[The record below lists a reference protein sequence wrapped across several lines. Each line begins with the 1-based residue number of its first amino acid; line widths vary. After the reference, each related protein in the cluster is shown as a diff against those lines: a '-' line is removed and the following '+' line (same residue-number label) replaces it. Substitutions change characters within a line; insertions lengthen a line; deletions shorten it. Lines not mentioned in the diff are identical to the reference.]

1 MKAAITHPILITNH
15 VSRITNPVMS
25 KPVAEEAAE
34 RQSANQAL
42 MAELFEAIG
51 FEVADER
58 SYNLLIEYV
67 ETNGHRT
74 QVERGEAALHGRC
87 WKVGDGLEIWSVLY
101 ENATDLYY
109 ADCRPAFR
117 SRYVRTIGPW
127 ELIEYDEDGEAI
139 VRGTIEGTTDIVF
152 ELQNLTELD
161 DSVFRELYM
170 HVALAGIAYAARV
183 RASPA
188 DDPSGT
194 PLYRFE
200 LAERMEG
207 FADKSCEND
216 YVITGR
222 VLAWRNIK
230 NPVTAADLIW
240 IYVDTGAIRLEVL
253 ANRRILRGQL
263 KIGAEITANIWLQGH
278 VLEEGDISARYEGV
292 DQEYDPADFWAGL
305 RRGN

>member
-1 MKAAITHPILITNH
+1 
-15 VSRITNPVMS
+15 MS
-25 KPVAEEAAE
+25 KPVAEESAE

-67 ETNGHRT
+67 ENNGHRT
-74 QVERGEAALHGRC
+74 QVERGDAALFGRC
-87 WKVGDGLEIWSVLY
+87 WKVGDGLEIWSILY
-101 ENATDLYY
+101 ENATELYY

-139 VRGTIEGTTDIVF
+139 VRGALEGTTDVVF

-161 DSVFRELYM
+161 DSVFREL
-170 HVALAGIAYAARV
+170 HLQVAVAGIAYAARV
-183 RASPA
+183 RAGTV
-188 DDPSGT
+188 DDNSTGP
-194 PLYRFE
+194 PFFRFE

-222 VLAWRNIK
+222 VLAWRNIR

-278 VLEEGDISARYEGV
+278 VLEERDISARYEGV
-292 DQEYDPADFWAGL
+292 DQEYEPADFWARL
-305 RRGN
+305 RRDN

>member
-1 MKAAITHPILITNH
+1 
-15 VSRITNPVMS
+15 MS
-25 KPVAEEAAE
+25 KPIAEEVVE

-58 SYNLLIEYV
+58 SYNLLVEYV
-67 ETNGHRT
+67 ENNGHRSR
-74 QVERGEAALHGRC
+74 VERGDAALHGRC

-101 ENATDLYY
+101 ETETDLYY

-139 VRGTIEGTTDIVF
+139 VRGAIEGTTDVVF

-161 DSVFRELYM
+161 DIVFRELHM

-183 RASPA
+183 RANLS
-188 DDPSGT
+188 DDSQST
-194 PLYRFE
+194 PPFYRFE

-216 YVITGR
+216 YVISGR
-222 VLAWRNIK
+222 VLAWRNIR

-278 VLEEGDISARYEGV
+278 VLEEGEVSARYEGV

>member
-1 MKAAITHPILITNH
+1 M
-15 VSRITNPVMS
+15 MS
-25 KPVAEEAAE
+25 KPAAEETVE
-34 RQSANQAL
+34 RQSANQAV

-58 SYNLLIEYV
+58 SYNLLVEYV
-67 ETNGHRT
+67 DANGHRSCA
-74 QVERGEAALHGRC
+74 ERGEAALHGRC

-101 ENATDLYY
+101 ENAADLYY

-139 VRGTIEGTTDIVF
+139 VRGALEGTTDVVF
-152 ELQNLTELD
+152 ELQNLTELN
-161 DSVFRELYM
+161 DSVFRDLHL

-183 RASPA
+183 RAN
-188 DDPSGT
+188 PSSSQ
-194 PLYRFE
+194 PPEPPFYRFE

-216 YVITGR
+216 YVISGR
-222 VLAWRNIK
+222 VLAWRNIR

-240 IYVDTGAIRLEVL
+240 IYVDTGAIRLELL

-292 DQEYDPADFWAGL
+292 DQEYEPADFWASL
-305 RRGN
+305 RRDN

>member
-1 MKAAITHPILITNH
+1 
-15 VSRITNPVMS
+15 MS
-25 KPVAEEAAE
+25 KPIPEEHVE
-34 RQSANQAL
+34 RQAADQAL

-58 SYNLLIEYV
+58 SYNLLVEYV
-67 ETNGHRT
+67 ENNGNRT
-74 QVERGEAALHGRC
+74 RVERGEAALHGRC
-87 WKVGDGLEIWSVLY
+87 WKVGDGLEVWSVLY
-101 ENATDLYY
+101 ETGADLYY

-139 VRGTIEGTTDIVF
+139 VRGSIEGASEVVF

-161 DSVFRELYM
+161 DDVFHDLHM

-183 RASPA
+183 RANA
-188 DDPSGT
+188 DSTTT
-194 PLYRFE
+194 PFYRFE

-216 YVITGR
+216 YVISGR
-222 VLAWRNIK
+222 VLAWRNIR
-230 NPVTAADLIW
+230 NPVTTADLIW
-240 IYVDTGAIRLEVL
+240 IYVDTGTIRLEVL

-278 VLEEGDISARYEGV
+278 VLEESDVSARYEGV
-292 DQEYDPADFWAGL
+292 DQEYEPADFWAGL